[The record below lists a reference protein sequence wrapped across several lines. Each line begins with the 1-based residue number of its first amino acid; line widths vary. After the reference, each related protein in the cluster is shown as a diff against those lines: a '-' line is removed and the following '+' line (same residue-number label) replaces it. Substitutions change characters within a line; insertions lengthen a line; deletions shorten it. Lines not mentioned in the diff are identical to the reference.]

1 MQRRLDRLTNPSL
14 NAAATSVK
22 GNEALVSAAPPPKL
36 DEQKEMKQA
45 NALYSLL
52 ENRYETKFPMP
63 QQLRYPESRKTHYDD
78 LLQELEEAPSRTKF
92 SSFMARLKGRFRLS

>member
-1 MQRRLDRLTNPSL
+1 MQRRIDRLTNPSV

-36 DEQKEMKQA
+36 DERKEMMQV

-52 ENRYETKFPMP
+52 ENRYTAAHPLP
-63 QQLRYPESRKTHYDD
+63 RQLRYPASREAHYDE
-78 LLQELEEAPSRTKF
+78 LLKELEEAPSRTKF
-92 SSFMARLKGRFRLS
+92 TSFMQRLKGRFRLS